1 MNLNTLITSLKAK
14 GTTKVA
20 SKKGFVYKTPDNWVD
35 LQNNYF
41 PKGLRGDSFT
51 IKIESFE
58 HHEEI
63 EELGIANINIE
74 FLADSKNDLYGN
86 KFNEMQ
92 WIVHDMCQ
100 INEAFLQRKNQY
112 KECEFEYFAD
122 MVLVCFNISLAVDTR
137 HIEWESYTPPSG
149 GTAFREISNTTIT

>member
-1 MNLNTLITSLKAK
+1 MNLNTIIDSLKTK

-20 SKKGFVYKTPDNWVD
+20 TKKGFVYKTPDNWVD

-51 IKIESFE
+51 VKFESFS
-58 HHEEI
+58 HHDEI
-63 EELGIANINIE
+63 EGLGIATINIE

-92 WIVHDMCQ
+92 WIVHDMSS
-100 INEAFLQRKNQY
+100 IDEAYLKETNQY

-122 MVLVCFNISLAVDTR
+122 MVLVTFSIDLVIDTR
-137 HIEWESYTPPSG
+137 HIEWETYTNAQG
-149 GTAFREISNTTIT
+149 QNAYREINNPTIT